1 MINQN
6 NNQKPSELFEG
17 ENSSLR
23 KTFDEAVET
32 KSEVSNDSREEIHQY
47 VDRLNGRCF
56 TSDVAV
62 PKLGVRKKLDGFI
75 DKLLADE
82 RKKVM
87 EKVERYIKRNRSK
100 VERTDRWVL
109 DKLLTKLKD

>member
-1 MINQN
+1 MKKI
-6 NNQKPSELFEG
+6 SEG
-17 ENSSLR
+17 EI
-23 KTFDEAVET
+23 KAV
-32 KSEVSNDSREEIHQY
+32 VSNDSREEIHQY

-82 RKKVM
+82 RKKV
-87 EKVERYIKRNRSK
+87 VEVIEGYEIAYEDDGTIIFSIKDDYVTVNQG
-100 VERTDRWVL
+100 
-109 DKLLTKLKD
+109 LKDIINNLKEDEI

>member
-1 MINQN
+1 MKKI
-6 NNQKPSELFEG
+6 SEG
-17 ENSSLR
+17 EI
-23 KTFDEAVET
+23 KAV
-32 KSEVSNDSREEIHQY
+32 VSNDSREEIHQY

-82 RKKVM
+82 RKKV
-87 EKVERYIKRNRSK
+87 VEEIEFIREDDSCECDNCNRTRNYLRNPKKELNRIKQKRDS
-100 VERTDRWVL
+100 VL
-109 DKLLTKLKD
+109 